1 MEDNVV
7 ISKALGLPGPVEGV
21 VLQQCSVHGQ
31 EHRLAVRP
39 VGPAQRL
46 PQPALNASS
55 LIIIGSCA
63 FPVIL
68 LPALKTIHIKLAHV
82 SPNPVKIFDQ
92 FTVCHFPAPLY
103 FRILSQYS
111 FELFPKAFKAIF
123 IILNK
128 KHRFSD
134 VKNDGLEVSE

>member
-1 MEDNVV
+1 MPQTTAVNGNKDVF
-7 ISKALGLPGPVEGV
+7 SLRYLPKSHE
-21 VLQQCSVHGQ
+21 
-31 EHRLAVRP
+31 
-39 VGPAQRL
+39 L
-46 PQPALNASS
+46 PQLALNASS